1 METAPTQ
8 NRVRCSSRIA
18 TSNAVFRSP
27 SDLVQHSGLRYNIWI
42 MDSAQTHAVKSEN
55 TQTVRLNIARPFAAA
70 FYRLRELYNYRGLIY
85 YLVLRE
91 LKVRYKNSV
100 LGFLWS
106 LLNPLAMMLVF
117 TVVFGLL
124 YKRADGPEQYPIFLL
139 CGLLPWNYFQA
150 GVMGS
155 INSINGNGNLVK
167 KVYFPREVLPLST
180 ILSQLINLL
189 LAFIVLFVALAIFRP
204 HFSAWWLLLPVVILI
219 QTAFMFGLALI
230 LSTVNVFYRD
240 MTMIMDVVMLAWF
253 FLTPVFWD
261 VSLLPAAADFFGIAI
276 DVRRIY
282 YIVNPMASII
292 NMYRDILYNG
302 YRTDPDFFLRTTITA
317 VLFLGVGYWFFYRY
331 CGRFGE
337 EV

>member
-1 METAPTQ
+1 M
-8 NRVRCSSRIA
+8 
-18 TSNAVFRSP
+18 
-27 SDLVQHSGLRYNIWI
+27 I
-42 MDSAQTHAVKSEN
+42 MDSAPSHSAHSSLSKSLGN
-55 TQTVRLNIARPFAAA
+55 TAQPFKAAL
-70 FYRLRELYNYRGLIY
+70 YRVRELYNYRGLTY
-85 YLVLRE
+85 HLVARE
-91 LKVRYKNSV
+91 VKVRYKNSV

-117 TVVFGLL
+117 TLVFGLL
-124 YKRADGPEQYPIFLL
+124 YQRANGPEQYPIFLL

-180 ILSQLINLL
+180 ILAQLVNLL
-189 LAFIVLFVALAIFRP
+189 LAFIVLFVALLIFRP
-204 HFSAWWLLLPVVILI
+204 TFTPWLLLLPAVILI
-219 QTAFMFGLALI
+219 QTCLMFGIALI

-261 VSLLPAAADFFGIAI
+261 VALLPATYEFWGVVL
-276 DVRRIY
+276 DVRRLY
-282 YIVNPMASII
+282 YIANPMASII
-292 NMYRDILYNG
+292 NMYRDILYTG

-317 VLFLGVGYWFFYRY
+317 LAVLGFGYWLFSRY
-331 CGRFGE
+331 SGRFGE